1 MEGMDEALGWYGWA
15 WRCVWAPL
23 WWVLAAF
30 RWSALPVTVTDGAGR
45 VDGSI
50 EDDDGELGWAE
61 ADVIGVDD
69 ADTAGTASAVA
80 SSGGLGA
87 AFGQRSGSVRAA
99 FGLWG
104 QLWVDN
110 PPGTFLFDHWIA
122 ATLAAIVIAI
132 SFRCEAFSQILGRRF
147 LASFSRH
154 LAHISPCIMTQLAAL
169 FAVIIES
176 RNSKAHPQAV
186 QGARFCPFYADFRPV
201 LAHCRFSL
209 GLFLQNVL

>member
-1 MEGMDEALGWYGWA
+1 VLLYALWSYITTGEVSAAPNAEGSLMEGMDEALGWYGWA
-15 WRCVWAPL
+15 CRCVWAPL

-61 ADVIGVDD
+61 ADVTGVDD
-69 ADTAGTASAVA
+69 AATAGTASAVA

-132 SFRCEAFSQILGRRF
+132 SFRCGAFSQILGRRF

-154 LAHISPCIMTQLAAL
+154 LAHSPVHHDTARCSIRCYHRIS
-169 FAVIIES
+169 E
-176 RNSKAHPQAV
+176 
-186 QGARFCPFYADFRPV
+186 
-201 LAHCRFSL
+201 
-209 GLFLQNVL
+209 